1 MGDYASS
8 TWTLGKAHTYDNGTT
23 DNISSNDVTYG
34 NGTFVVVSPNGFIL
48 TSTDV
53 TSSWTK
59 RTSGT
64 SDNLNGV
71 TYIE

>member
-1 MGDYASS
+1 MEPHGLQLIAS
-8 TWTLGKAHTYDNGTT
+8 LITYDNGTT

-34 NGTFVVVSPNGFIL
+34 NGTFVVVSQNGLII

-64 SDNLNGV
+64 SDNLKGV